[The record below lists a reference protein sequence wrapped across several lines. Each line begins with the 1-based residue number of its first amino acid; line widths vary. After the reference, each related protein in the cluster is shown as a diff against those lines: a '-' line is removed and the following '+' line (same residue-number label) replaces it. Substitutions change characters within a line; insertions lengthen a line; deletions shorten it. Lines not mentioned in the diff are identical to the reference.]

1 MFFFFKAKGGMRV
14 LTVTGV
20 QTCALPISLAFVAN
34 ALFADMPYS
43 LLHRRYEGSLRLG
56 KVDTHF
62 KDYRPI
68 AWMAE
73 AQFSLGKN
81 NIEVSSLKATSG
93 RSRLTGSGR
102 VQNFRELKIEAAY
115 DAALDLAET
124 AAIMR
129 RPEARRGVLHATGQG
144 RSEEHTSE
152 LQSQSN
158 LVCRLLLEKKNNN

>member
-20 QTCALPISLAFVAN
+20 QTCALPISLDFVAN
-34 ALFADMPYS
+34 DLFADMTYS

-68 AWMAE
+68 AWLAE

-102 VQNFRELKIEAAY
+102 VQNF
-115 DAALDLAET
+115 
-124 AAIMR
+124 
-129 RPEARRGVLHATGQG
+129 P
-144 RSEEHTSE
+144 
-152 LQSQSN
+152 
-158 LVCRLLLEKKNNN
+158 